1 MRCLFYTAGRI
12 LFAHILTGFV
22 LANSNPLEVLRPRT
36 EYKINPIGIGE
47 TDPRLSW
54 EIAGSGRN
62 VLQAAYQIRA
72 SRLSGSLETKDPVL
86 WDTGRID
93 SKQSIQIEYGGPA
106 LTSCE
111 RIYWQVRVWDN
122 HDRVSAWS
130 EPAFF
135 ETGLLHPSDWQ
146 AVWIESGF
154 KEDSTVSQPCPMFRR
169 EFNLDGPIIRA
180 RIYVTS
186 HGLYQL
192 VLNGKR
198 VGDQLFTP
206 GWTSYNK
213 RLQVQTYDVT
223 GLLKSG
229 SNAIGAI
236 LGDGWYR
243 GRLGWEK
250 NRNTYGSKLAL
261 LMQMRIQMSDGS
273 EIRLGTDGAWK
284 TSTGPILMSD
294 IYDGEIYDARLEKPG
309 WDQPG
314 FNDSAWK
321 TVKTV
326 DYPIDHLTASC
337 GVPVR
342 RIQTLKPVSCLTT
355 PEGDLVFDMGQNMVG
370 WIRLRVQGPAGTR
383 VTLRH
388 AEMLDNEGN
397 LYTKNLRSAG
407 QTVQYILKGEGIEIY
422 EPHFTFQGFR
432 YVAVDGYPGTPA
444 TEDITGVVIH
454 SDMARTGNFSCSDS
468 LINRLVHN
476 IVWGQKGNFLDVP
489 TDCPQRDERMGW
501 TGDAHVFAR
510 TACFNMD
517 AAAFYTK
524 WLKDLAA
531 DQHEDGAI
539 PHVIPDVIGGAA
551 SSAWA
556 DAGVIIP
563 WTVYLCYG
571 DRRILESQYPSM
583 KAWVDY
589 MKLQA
594 GDRALW
600 QSGFHFGDWLAFNT
614 TRSDYPGATTDKG
627 LISTAFFA
635 HSADLLR
642 KTAVIIGKKE
652 DAEAYGKLFEK
663 IKQAFQKEYVTPN
676 GRVLS
681 NTQTAYALA
690 LGFDLLADSL
700 AAAAASYL
708 AEDVRSFKHIT
719 TGFVGTPLICH
730 VLSRYGYLD
739 LAYMLLN
746 RKEYPSWLYP
756 VTMGATTIWE
766 RWDGQK
772 PDGSFQ
778 DAGMNSFNHYAYG
791 AIGDWLVRV
800 VAGIEIDEQN
810 PGYEHII
817 IDPRPGGGLTR
828 AEAALK
834 TMYGELR
841 SAWTIQNNF
850 RLSVQIPCNTTAS
863 VYIPARDPAEIK
875 ESGKPL
881 KKETEIHWS
890 RTGEGLV
897 LDIGSGI
904 YEFSFPWRPSEN

>member
-1 MRCLFYTAGRI
+1 MRRLCKAVGQMTIIYS
-12 LFAHILTGFV
+12 LTGFV
-22 LANSNPLEVLRPRT
+22 LANSNPLEVIGLRT
-36 EYKINPIGIGE
+36 EYKVNPIGIDE
-47 TDPRLSW
+47 TVPRFSW

-62 VLQAAYQIRA
+62 VHQTAYQIRA
-72 SRLSGSLETKDPVL
+72 SERAESMDAEDPVF
-86 WDTGRID
+86 WDTGRIETD
-93 SKQSIQIEYGGPA
+93 QSVHIEYGGPA
-106 LTSCE
+106 LKSGQ
-111 RIYWQVRVWDN
+111 RVYWQVRIWDN
-122 HDRVSAWS
+122 GRASSWS

-135 ETGLLHPSDWQ
+135 EMGLLHPSDWQ
-146 AVWIESGF
+146 AIWIESDRE
-154 KEDSTVSQPCPMFRR
+154 EDSSVSQPCPMFRR
-169 EFNLDGPIIRA
+169 EFTLDGSITRA
-180 RIYVTS
+180 RIYVTC
-186 HGLYQL
+186 HGLYEL

-223 GLLKSG
+223 SLLKSG
-229 SNAIGAI
+229 SNVIGAV

-250 NRNTYGSKLAL
+250 NRNTYGSRLGL
-261 LMQMRIQMSDGS
+261 LMQMVIQTADGM
-273 EIRLGTDGAWK
+273 EMRLGTDGAWK
-284 TSTGPILMSD
+284 TSAGPILQSD
-294 IYDGEIYDARLEKPG
+294 IYDGEIYDARLEQPG

-321 TVKTV
+321 PVRVTDET
-326 DYPIDHLTASC
+326 IGHLAASC

-342 RIQTLKPVSCLTT
+342 RIQILKPVARLTT
-355 PEGDLVFDMGQNMVG
+355 PEGELVFDMGQNMVG
-370 WIRLRVQGPAGTR
+370 WVQLRVQGPAGTR

-388 AEMLDNEGN
+388 AEVLDKKGN
-397 LYTKNLRSAG
+397 LYTENLRSAR
-407 QTVQYILKGEGIEIY
+407 QTVQYILKGKGLEIY

-432 YVAVDGYPGTPA
+432 YVAVDGYPGTPG
-444 TEDITGVVIH
+444 TDDITGVVIH
-454 SDMARTGNFSCSDS
+454 SDMERTGTFSCSDS
-468 LINRLVHN
+468 LINQLYHN

-510 TACFNMD
+510 TACFNMN

-524 WLKDLAA
+524 WLRDLAA

-571 DRRILESQYPSM
+571 DKRILELQYPSM

-589 MKLQA
+589 MKIQA

-627 LISTAFFA
+627 LIATAFFA
-635 HSADLLR
+635 HSTQLLQ
-642 KTAVIIGKKE
+642 KTAEVLGKKE
-652 DAEAYGKLFEK
+652 DAEDYKILFSR
-663 IKQAFQKEYVTPN
+663 IKEAFQKEYVTPN

-690 LGFDLLADSL
+690 LGFNLLPDSL
-700 AAAAASYL
+700 ISAAASYL
-708 AEDVRSFKHIT
+708 ADDVRSFKHIT

-730 VLSRYGYLD
+730 VLSNNGYLD

-756 VTMGATTIWE
+756 ITMGATTIWE

-778 DAGMNSFNHYAYG
+778 DAGMNSLNHYAYG

-810 PGYEHII
+810 PGYKHILI
-817 IDPRPGGGLTR
+817 HPRPGGGLIR
-828 AEAALK
+828 AEAGLK
-834 TMYGELR
+834 TMYGDLR
-841 SAWTIQNNF
+841 SAWTVQDMF

-863 VYIPARDPAEIK
+863 IFIPVKDPAEIE
-875 ESGKPL
+875 ESGKPV
-881 KKETEIHWS
+881 KKNTDIRWS
-890 RTGEGLV
+890 HAEEGV
-897 LDIGSGI
+897 ILDIGSGK
-904 YEFSFPWRPSEN
+904 YEFSCPWNPSKE